1 MSATLDALQ
10 TLQQVTL
17 KLTALRSKI
26 ERKKRSVHSHD
37 RRQAAYDVEAAAK
50 HETILLRQAA
60 VDQLELE
67 VKTHEAQTTHLRE
80 ALNKSKTNKEYAAI
94 LTQINTGKADN
105 SKLEDRILE
114 GLNEL
119 ETLRSEEEV
128 IRSKIEDE
136 KQALANAHTAAEA
149 FEQGSQAELE
159 ALARERTEAASA
171 VPSSTLSI
179 FDRVAERH
187 DGEALARVIQPHPK
201 RQEFM
206 CDGCNMSVTLEQF
219 VTLRAGTDIQVCNSC
234 GRVLFLDE

>member
-10 TLQQVTL
+10 VLQQVSL
-17 KLTALRSKI
+17 KLTALRSKV
-26 ERKKRSVHSHD
+26 ERKKRSVRSHD
-37 RRQAAYDVEAAAK
+37 RRQAT
-50 HETILLRQAA
+50 HETELAARHEAIMQRQSA

-67 VKTHEAQTTHLRE
+67 VKTREAQITHLRE
-80 ALNKSKTNKEYAAI
+80 ALNKSKTNKEYAAL

-114 GLNEL
+114 AMNEL
-119 ETLRSEEEV
+119 EKLRGEEQI

-136 KQALANAHTAAEA
+136 KQALANARKAAEA
-149 FEQGSQAELE
+149 FEQDSQAEVE
-159 ALARERTEAASA
+159 ALGRERAEAASA
-171 VPSSTLSI
+171 VPSTTLSI
-179 FDRVAERH
+179 FERVAERH
-187 DGEALARVIQPHPK
+187 DGEALARVVQPHPK

-219 VTLRAGTDIQVCNSC
+219 VTLRAGSDIQLCNSC